1 MNKALLSRLAAALV
15 GTLAAFSILA
25 PAGAAPMGIAM
36 LGSARLDAATP
47 PSLIEPVRARTR
59 HRFARRNSGV
69 PAVLLGIFGAVAG
82 AAIASDRYN
91 SYSSDSYGYPN
102 GYGYGYDPG
111 YVQRPAYGY
120 YGGGYYGRGHRY
132 GGYRGYRW

>member
-1 MNKALLSRLAAALV
+1 MNKAFLSRRVAALV
-15 GTLAAFSILA
+15 GTLAVFSVLA
-25 PAGAAPMGIAM
+25 PAGAAPIGIA
-36 LGSARLDAATP
+36 RLEAAAP
-47 PSLIEPVRARTR
+47 ASLIEPVRARTR
-59 HRFARRNSGV
+59 YRAAQRNSGV
-69 PAVLLGIFGAVAG
+69 PAALLGIFGAVAG

-91 SYSSDSYGYPN
+91 NYSRYSYGYPD